1 MAVIAQSLGQPDAGD
16 LSARAA
22 TVSSMDERLL
32 AEARQAHE
40 RLADA
45 EHDAEVARGKFRF
58 AVRRVAVRS
67 SRPEDIAAAL
77 GLSTTELQEILDEG
91 RERAP
96 ANVLACSFCGG
107 AQYERGKIVV
117 GSDVYICD
125 LCVEL
130 AAGVTRSDTAGA
142 GPGTMRAVP
151 ARDRQVRCSFCGK
164 KRSQVAAMAAVAA
177 ETGGG
182 VAGPAAVC
190 TECLALCNEIFS
202 EQLA

>member
-1 MAVIAQSLGQPDAGD
+1 
-16 LSARAA
+16 
-22 TVSSMDERLL
+22 MDERLL
-32 AEARQAHE
+32 AEARQAQE

-77 GLSTTELQEILDEG
+77 GLSNTELQEILDEG
-91 RERAP
+91 RERAR

-107 AQYERGKIVV
+107 AQYERGKIVA
-117 GSDVYICD
+117 GPDVYICD

-130 AAGVTRSDTAGA
+130 AAGVTSSDTAA
-142 GPGTMRAVP
+142 AAEPGTMRAVP
-151 ARDRQVRCSFCGK
+151 AQDRQVRCSFCGK
-164 KRSQVAAMAAVAA
+164 KRSQVAAMAAGAA
-177 ETGGG
+177 DTGDD
-182 VAGPAAVC
+182 VAGPAVVC

-202 EQLA
+202 EQPA